1 MEGELEMV
9 LESTAK
15 ENRRMRSL
23 LQATLERRS
32 TQHVTA
38 PPDTCLRRSSQG
50 DLLIGHDFS
59 YGDVQLLATTNR
71 QSLGESMA

>member
-15 ENRRMRSL
+15 ENRRMRGL
-23 LQATLERRS
+23 LQATLERGS
-32 TQHVTA
+32 PQHTRA
-38 PPDTCLRRSSQG
+38 REDTCLSGLAQG

-59 YGDVQLLATTNR
+59 YGDVQPAATIAR
-71 QSLGESMA
+71 QSLGESVA